1 MDSAQ
6 KLIVG
11 GFFPR
16 MMKQYGADLDGLP
29 MEDRAEFCIVGDDGK
44 QWTIRP
50 SLPLVVASRRRTAS
64 EREEWI
70 DDRHRRILKSHFSA
84 DRLRLCSRIAS
95 EIHEAMRLNKNSTT
109 DRERVKALTMIQ
121 NRLMLIP
128 NLDMREVRADLRAL
142 PLSAGKGRRH
152 PSQVVTAPCE
162 ASANGV

>member
-29 MEDRAEFCIVGDDGK
+29 MEDLAEFCIVGEDGK
-44 QWTIRP
+44 RWTIRP
-50 SLPLVVASRRRTAS
+50 TLPLVVASRRRTAA

-70 DDRHRRILKSHFSA
+70 DNCNSRIVKSYFSVDRM
-84 DRLRLCSRIAS
+84 RLCVRIAF
-95 EIHEAMRLNKNSTT
+95 EIHETMRLNKDSTR

-142 PLSAGKGRRH
+142 
-152 PSQVVTAPCE
+152 
-162 ASANGV
+162 GVRVRVEVARGER